1 MLSVAYQ
8 LFTTMKFRH
17 AALSLLALSLNCMS
31 AGTTTVSGAYR
42 VPADST
48 GNSWCKPHMQMP
60 LELTAHDF
68 ITRVYGFADN
78 KGDKAH
84 IVAESKQHA
93 GVEPTADEFGLWMNP
108 ENGYSISYYGM
119 CPYVEALATFDDDTL
134 SSYGFF
140 FIFPYSAGER
150 DNANH
155 EQSRFCGSLLQEIYD
170 IGVRMAVTD
179 LTDAL
184 FHTIGYTDGN
194 CLDIRLIEEV
204 ASPDGSEYSDKMS
217 ASCEM
222 AAVTPDSHG
231 RFVVILNVEPD
242 AETEADELV
251 ALAP

>member
-1 MLSVAYQ
+1 
-8 LFTTMKFRH
+8 MKFRH
-17 AALSLLALSLNCMS
+17 AALSLLALSLNSIS
-31 AGTTTVSGAYR
+31 AETIPASGAAG
-42 VPADST
+42 VSADNT
-48 GNSWCKPHMQMP
+48 GTIQRESQLQMP

-68 ITRVYGFADN
+68 ITKVYGFADN
-78 KGDKAH
+78 KGDKAR
-84 IVAESKQHA
+84 IVAESRQHTGA
-93 GVEPTADEFGLWMNP
+93 EPVADEFGLWLNP

-119 CPYVEALATFDDDTL
+119 CPYVEALATFDEDTL

-170 IGVRMAVTD
+170 IGIQMAVTD

-194 CLDIRLIEEV
+194 CLDIRLVEEV

-217 ASCEM
+217 ACCEM
-222 AAVTPDSHG
+222 AAVTSDSHG

-242 AETEADELV
+242 AGTEADELV